1 MVGFLISSLASSNM
15 GDKFGRRPMALIGAV
30 GTTIFGTAS
39 GFTTSF
45 YQLFILVGVMGV
57 FNGLA
62 SPSAAALAG

>member
-1 MVGFLISSLASSNM
+1 M